1 VLRYILDR
9 KLMRAGDRVAVAVSG
24 GADSVAL
31 LRVLLELRNQLG
43 VVLSVAHFNH
53 ALRGEASDA
62 DESFVAELARQHD
75 LEFFSSRADVRD
87 HALTSKLSL
96 EAAARDLRYR
106 WLASLPES
114 HNLNEVATGHT
125 LDDQAETVLL
135 KFLRGAGTRGL
146 AGIYPEIASGAK
158 QIAQGRKASVPS
170 AEADSFL
177 RTNGLDAGLKAR
189 TTRTSLLSATS
200 KAVGSFQSTERGPEG
215 PLYHNPAPDSLQG
228 EEHGAESLLSRNR
241 FQQLRGARII
251 RPLLGVTRQEI
262 EKYLTALGQTWRED
276 ESNLDHRFARNRVRH
291 ELLPLLEREYNPN
304 LRQVLSD
311 AAELSRAEE
320 EYWQTLVE
328 RELAARQRSKTGIPE
343 GLKPGSEGVGDGTA
357 EEAAEK
363 VRKALSSAEA
373 DSVLKTNSSD
383 AGLKARTTRATLS
396 RLEVAPLSHCL
407 PARLSLD
414 NFSELPLAL
423 QRRLLKRL
431 LERQQIRA
439 DFEHIEQL
447 LHCALG
453 ALPKAEL
460 AGGWLAVRQGGCLEL
475 RASQAEP
482 PCSSYQCTLPV
493 PGEVRITE
501 IGLTV
506 RCIPVPQAFAKEE
519 PPDGL
524 LNPEMLGPELTVR
537 NWRPG
542 DRFWPVHSK
551 SETKLKQL
559 FSEQHIP
566 ARLRSSWPVVLSDAQ
581 IVWVRGL
588 PVARAFAWN
597 GRGNA
602 VKIELLV
609 ST

>member
-1 VLRYILDR
+1 VREKVLHYILDR

-31 LRVLLELRNQLG
+31 LSVLLELRNQLG

-62 DESFVAELARQHD
+62 DEAFVAELARQHD
-75 LEFFSSRADVRD
+75 LEFFSSRTDVRD
-87 HALTSKLSL
+87 HARTSKLSL

-106 WLASLPES
+106 WLASLFES

-158 QIAQGRKASVPS
+158 AP
-170 AEADSFL
+170 
-177 RTNGLDAGLKAR
+177 T
-189 TTRTSLLSATS
+189 
-200 KAVGSFQSTERGPEG
+200 SFQSTERGPEG
-215 PLYHNPAPDSLQG
+215 PLNRDSRQP
-228 EEHGAESLLSRNR
+228 GAC
-241 FQQLRGARII
+241 IV
-251 RPLLGVTRQEI
+251 RPLLGVTREEV
-262 EKYLTALGQTWRED
+262 EKYLAALGQTWRED

-291 ELLPLLEREYNPN
+291 ELLPHLEREYNPN

-320 EYWQTLVE
+320 EYWQALVE
-328 RELAARQRSKTGIPE
+328 RELAARQRSKTAIPQ
-343 GLKPGSEGVGDGTA
+343 GLKPGSQGVGDGTA

-363 VRKALSSAEA
+363 VRRALSSTEA

-396 RLEVAPLSHCL
+396 RLEVGPLSHCL

-431 LERQQIRA
+431 LESQQIRA
-439 DFEHIEQL
+439 DFEHIEKL

-482 PCSSYQCTLPV
+482 PFSSYQCTLPV
-493 PGEVRITE
+493 PGEVRIAE

-506 RCIPVPQAFAKEE
+506 RCIPVPQEFAKEE
-519 PPDGL
+519 PPDSL
-524 LNPEMLGPELTVR
+524 LSPEMLGSELIVR

-551 SETKLKQL
+551 SEEKLKRL
-559 FSEQHIP
+559 FSEKHVP
-566 ARLRSSWPVVLSDAQ
+566 AGQRPRWPVVLKGEQ
-581 IVWVRGL
+581 IVWVRGF
-588 PVARAFAWN
+588 PVSRAFAWS
-597 GRGNA
+597 GSGDA